1 MSVNAPG
8 NARGSA
14 AHDAPGQPAADSEN
28 LSTAALRP
36 LDSVPG
42 RIAFWFGAAFA
53 LLHIYFN
60 SFAAWPELW
69 TSVIHFAGFGFLCA
83 LLYPAWQARTVMGRR
98 VVMAIDTVLG
108 MLALSLVAYLWFGE
122 QAFYDR
128 GMRLAWHDWVF
139 TLIALAL
146 GIEFTRR
153 TTGWVIPIL
162 IILSFTYITFWGR
175 HVPGMLTFGGLRTD
189 TMLFRIFYT
198 DDGMFGTVAR
208 ISSSFVFMFILFG
221 AFLLRSGAGTFIIE
235 FAQVLA
241 RRMVGGPG
249 IVAIIGS
256 GLMGTISGS
265 AVANTVS
272 TGSITI
278 PLMKRAGLPA
288 RTAAATEAASS
299 TGGQIMPPIMGAG
312 AFVMASFT
320 GVSYLTIAA
329 LSVLPALIYF
339 LSVGFYVRI
348 TAKRLDLK
356 PEAGIEKTLWQ
367 VLKANGIAFFG
378 PLAVLVTLLIQGFTP
393 TYAAG
398 YAIIAVVVFSWITRN
413 PMGPRAVLESLA
425 LGARNMVLT
434 AVLLVAIGVVI
445 SAVTISGVGNT
456 FSLMIGAWAGNSV
469 LIAIALIAMA
479 SLVLGMGLPVTAAY
493 IVIATLSAP
502 ALADL
507 INRVE
512 LIGAIASGSIPDNVQ
527 AILALGSPEYAGE
540 IGQAMSRAQA
550 ERILDAAP
558 LEMQRTIMQDSLN
571 PEIVLSGLLAAH
583 LIIYWLSQD
592 SSVTPPVCLTA
603 FAAAAIAGSRPMPTG
618 VTAWKMAKAL
628 YIVPLMFAF
637 TPILTGTL
645 MEKLQ
650 VSILTLAA
658 LYALAAVFEGYMET
672 AVNLFQRGL
681 LAVLCVLLIWP
692 DFEPMVRWGAFAAF
706 LLLLGWN
713 IVQDRRE
720 RAARTAPAA

>member
-1 MSVNAPG
+1 MSVNAPA
-8 NARGSA
+8 NV
-14 AHDAPGQPAADSEN
+14 PGVPAADSEN

-36 LDSVPG
+36 GDSVPG
-42 RIAFWFGAAFA
+42 RIAFWFGAALA

-83 LLYPAWQARTVMGRR
+83 LLYPAWHASTPMGRR
-98 VVMAIDTVLG
+98 VVMIIDTILAG
-108 MLALSLVAYLWFGE
+108 LALSLVVYLWLGE

-139 TLIALAL
+139 TLIALLL

-153 TTGWVIPIL
+153 TTGIVIPIL
-162 IILSFTYITFWGR
+162 IVLSFTYVTFWGR
-175 HVPGMLTFGGLRTD
+175 YVPGMLTFSGLRTD

-241 RRMVGGPG
+241 RRMIGGPG

-356 PEAGIEKTLWQ
+356 PEAGIQKTLWQ
-367 VLKANGIAFFG
+367 VLKSNGIAFFG
-378 PLAVLVTLLIQGFTP
+378 PLAVLVGLLMQGFTP

-398 YAIIAVVVFSWITRN
+398 YAIIAVVVFSWITPN
-413 PMGPRAVLESLA
+413 PMGPRAILDSLA

-445 SAVTISGVGNT
+445 TAVTISGVGNT

-469 LIAIALIAMA
+469 LIAIALIALA

-512 LIGAIASGSIPDNVQ
+512 LISAIAAGSIPENVK
-527 AILALGSPEYAGE
+527 AILVLGSPDYAADIGE
-540 IGQAMSRAQA
+540 AMSRAQA
-550 ERILDAAP
+550 ERVLDAAP
-558 LEMQRTIMQDSLN
+558 LDMQRTIIEDTLR
-571 PEIVLSGLLAAH
+571 PEVVLSGLLAAH

-603 FAAAAIAGSRPMPTG
+603 FAAAAIASSRPMPTG

-645 MEKLQ
+645 IEKLE
-650 VSILTLAA
+650 VAILTLAA
-658 LYALAAVFEGYMET
+658 LYALAAVFEGHME
-672 AVNLFQRGL
+672 ASVSLLQRGL
-681 LAVLCVLLIWP
+681 LAILCTLLIWP
-692 DFEPMVRWGAFAAF
+692 DFDPIVRWGAFFAF
-706 LLLLGWN
+706 VVLLALN
-713 IVQDRRE
+713 IVKDRRE
-720 RAARTAPAA
+720 RSASTAPAE